1 MWCQYHVC
9 TSIQDIIFTT
19 MHAFRYHALLYVCPF
34 KIIED
39 YSHGSDSDFV
49 VYNFVTIKYWG

>member
-1 MWCQYHVC
+1 
-9 TSIQDIIFTT
+9 